1 MMNVRAY
8 IVWAATYLMIMTV
21 MIFWSWWGPV
31 SSSKT
36 PEPGRVHL
44 FLKKVTRAGIMN
56 VGVILQFL
64 KQFPFLRIVRTH
76 HMIVELR
83 ECAIG
88 WILASRKIVLIINT
102 TVILRKLSLTVL

>member
-1 MMNVRAY
+1 
-8 IVWAATYLMIMTV
+8 
-21 MIFWSWWGPV
+21 
-31 SSSKT
+31 
-36 PEPGRVHL
+36 
-44 FLKKVTRAGIMN
+44 MN